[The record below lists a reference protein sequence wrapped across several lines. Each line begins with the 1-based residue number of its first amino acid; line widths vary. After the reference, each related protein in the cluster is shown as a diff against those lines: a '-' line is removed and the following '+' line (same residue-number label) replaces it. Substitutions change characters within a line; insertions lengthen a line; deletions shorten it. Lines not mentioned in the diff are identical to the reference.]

1 MDEWLEVS
9 VTTDG
14 EAAEAVAEALRPF
27 AYQEGVA
34 LEQLG
39 DPDDPAPYALDPAVT
54 VKIYLPGDQDTPQ
67 LRQRLAEIMY
77 HMNRLYPVPPP
88 AFRRLADADWA
99 NAWKAHYHPFR
110 VGRRLWIRP
119 SWTELAQGETAVSDD
134 AVILTLDP
142 GMAFGTGTHP
152 TTQMC
157 LAAVEDL
164 VRSGAAVLDVGTGSG
179 ILAVAAAKLGARRV
193 WGMDTERLAVRTAVA
208 NAAQNQV
215 DDVTHFWQGTLGSV
229 KGQPWDLVM
238 VNILAPVIVDLL
250 TRHRLLSYVAPET
263 GRLVLS
269 GIIGEQGEMV
279 ETAVAAAGGVIHRT
293 YTVRDW
299 ITFVA
304 GRPA

>member
-27 AYQEGVA
+27 AYQGGVA

-67 LRQRLAEIMY
+67 LRRRLAEIMY
-77 HMNRLYPVPPP
+77 HMNRIYPTPPP

-164 VRSGAAVLDVGTGSG
+164 ARPGAAVLDVGTGSG
-179 ILAVAAAKLGARRV
+179 ILAVAAAKLGAGRV

-215 DDVTHFWQGTLGSV
+215 ADVTHFWQGTLDSA
-229 KGQPWDLVM
+229 QARAWDLVV
-238 VNILAPVIVDLL
+238 VNILAPVIIDLL
-250 TRHRLLSYVAPET
+250 AHHRLLAYAAPGT

-269 GIIGEQGEMV
+269 GIIAAQGEAV
-279 ETAVAAAGGVIHRT
+279 ETAVAAAGGVIHQT

-299 ITFVA
+299 LTFVA
-304 GRPA
+304 GRPG

>member
-250 TRHRLLSYVAPET
+250 ARHRLLSYVAPET

-279 ETAVAAAGGVIHRT
+279 ETAVAAAGSVIHHT